1 MFKFIWN
8 YFKGYVIIK
17 ITGFSIERFLNLCLN
32 KNIYISKLEEVND
45 GVICRVFIKDFRQL
59 KIISKKTRCKYKIVS
74 KYGMP
79 FFIFKNRKR
88 KMFLIGAILFVFLLY
103 YFSSFVWTIQ
113 VVGNKYIDNNQILNF
128 CEEKGLYLGAYKRN
142 IDTKLLQTEL
152 KNNFDTISWT
162 NVQIKGTLVTI
173 SLSENIPN
181 KNTVEINEPCDI
193 ISSETGVITDI
204 VTRTGRPLVKAKD
217 VVKKG
222 DVLVSGQ
229 LFLQEGEEIKGTYN
243 TYADADIKAK
253 IEKEIKVT
261 VPFEYYTKEY
271 TGNKKTEYNL
281 LAFNKDFKFN
291 MFNKNIE
298 YENYDTIIS
307 RTQLR
312 LSENFFLPFIIKK
325 IEYKEYIPVK
335 KTYSINEA
343 KIYADK
349 LIIEKI
355 IEEIDFSSDILDKQT
370 VYEETQNEIIATA
383 KLTIIQDIG
392 VKSPITSS
400 YEEDEGSNIQDGTN
414 KTTNS

>member
-45 GVICRVFIKDFRQL
+45 GVICRVSIKDFRQL
-59 KIISKKTRCKYKIVS
+59 KIISKKTGCKYKIVS

-88 KMFLIGAILFVFLLY
+88 KMFLIGAILFIFLLY

-113 VVGNKYIDNNQILNF
+113 VVGNKYIDSNQILSF
-128 CEEKGLYLGAYKRN
+128 CEEKGLYLGAYKKN

-181 KNTVEINEPCDI
+181 KNIVEINEPCDI

-222 DVLVSGQ
+222 DMLVSGQ

-253 IEKEIKVT
+253 IEKEIKIT

-271 TGNKKTEYNL
+271 TGNKKVVYSL
-281 LAFNKDFKFN
+281 LAFNKNFKFN
-291 MFNKNIE
+291 LFNKNIE

-312 LSENFFLPFIIKK
+312 LSENFFLAFIIKK

-335 KTYSINEA
+335 KTYSIDEA

-370 VYEETQNEIIATA
+370 IYEETQNEIIATA

-392 VKSPITSS
+392 VKVPITSS

-414 KTTNS
+414 KITNS

>member
-45 GVICRVFIKDFRQL
+45 GVICRVSIKDFRQL
-59 KIISKKTRCKYKIVS
+59 KIISKKTGCKYKIVS

-88 KMFLIGAILFVFLLY
+88 KMFLIGAILFIFLLY

-113 VVGNKYIDNNQILNF
+113 VVGNKYIDSNQILSF
-128 CEEKGLYLGAYKRN
+128 CEEKGLYLGAYKKN

-181 KNTVEINEPCDI
+181 KNIVEINEPCDI

-222 DVLVSGQ
+222 DILVSGQ

-253 IEKEIKVT
+253 IEKEIKIT

-271 TGNKKTEYNL
+271 TDNKKAVYSL
-281 LAFNKDFKFN
+281 LAFNKNFKFN
-291 MFNKNIE
+291 LFNKNIE

-335 KTYSINEA
+335 KTYSIDEA

-370 VYEETQNEIIATA
+370 IYEETQNEIIATA

-392 VKSPITSS
+392 VKVPITSS

-414 KTTNS
+414 KITNS

>member
-45 GVICRVFIKDFRQL
+45 GVICRVSIKDFRQL
-59 KIISKKTRCKYKIVS
+59 KIISKKTGCKYKIVS

-88 KMFLIGAILFVFLLY
+88 KMFLIGAILFIFLLY

-113 VVGNKYIDNNQILNF
+113 VVGNKYIDSNQILSF
-128 CEEKGLYLGAYKRN
+128 CEEKGLYLGAYKKN

-181 KNTVEINEPCDI
+181 KNIVEINEPCDI

-222 DVLVSGQ
+222 DILVSGQ

-253 IEKEIKVT
+253 IEKEIKIT

-271 TGNKKTEYNL
+271 TGNKKAVYSL
-281 LAFNKDFKFN
+281 LAFNKNFKFN
-291 MFNKNIE
+291 LFNKNIE

-335 KTYSINEA
+335 KTYSIDEA

-370 VYEETQNEIIATA
+370 IYEETQNEIIATA

-392 VKSPITSS
+392 VKVPITSS

-414 KTTNS
+414 KITNS

>member
-1 MFKFIWN
+1 
-8 YFKGYVIIK
+8 
-17 ITGFSIERFLNLCLN
+17 
-32 KNIYISKLEEVND
+32 
-45 GVICRVFIKDFRQL
+45 
-59 KIISKKTRCKYKIVS
+59 
-74 KYGMP
+74 
-79 FFIFKNRKR
+79 
-88 KMFLIGAILFVFLLY
+88 MFLIGAILFIFLLY

-271 TGNKKTEYNL
+271 IGNKKTEYNL

-291 MFNKNIE
+291 LFNKNIE

-325 IEYKEYIPVK
+325 NRI
-335 KTYSINEA
+335 
-343 KIYADK
+343 
-349 LIIEKI
+349 
-355 IEEIDFSSDILDKQT
+355 
-370 VYEETQNEIIATA
+370 
-383 KLTIIQDIG
+383 
-392 VKSPITSS
+392 
-400 YEEDEGSNIQDGTN
+400 
-414 KTTNS
+414 

>member
-45 GVICRVFIKDFRQL
+45 GVICRVSIKDFRQL
-59 KIISKKTRCKYKIVS
+59 KIISKKTGCKYKIVS

-88 KMFLIGAILFVFLLY
+88 KMFLIGAILFIFLLY

-113 VVGNKYIDNNQILNF
+113 VVGNKYIDSNQILSF
-128 CEEKGLYLGAYKRN
+128 CEEKGLYLGSYKKN

-181 KNTVEINEPCDI
+181 KNIVEINEPCDI

-222 DVLVSGQ
+222 DMLVSGQ

-253 IEKEIKVT
+253 IEKEIKIT

-271 TGNKKTEYNL
+271 TGNKKVVYSL
-281 LAFNKDFKFN
+281 LAFNKNFKFN
-291 MFNKNIE
+291 LFNKNIE

-335 KTYSINEA
+335 KTYSIDEA

-370 VYEETQNEIIATA
+370 IYEETQNEIIATA

-392 VKSPITSS
+392 VKVPITSS

-414 KTTNS
+414 KITNS

>member
-45 GVICRVFIKDFRQL
+45 GVICRVSIKDFRQL
-59 KIISKKTRCKYKIVS
+59 KIISKKTGCKYKIVS

-88 KMFLIGAILFVFLLY
+88 KMFLIGAILFIFLLY

-113 VVGNKYIDNNQILNF
+113 VVGNKYIDSNQILSF
-128 CEEKGLYLGAYKRN
+128 CEEKGLYLGAYKKN

-181 KNTVEINEPCDI
+181 KNIVEINEPCDI

-222 DVLVSGQ
+222 DMLVSGQ

-253 IEKEIKVT
+253 IEKEIKIT

-271 TGNKKTEYNL
+271 TGNKKVVYSL
-281 LAFNKDFKFN
+281 LAFNKNFKFN
-291 MFNKNIE
+291 LFNKNIE

-335 KTYSINEA
+335 KTYSIDEA

-370 VYEETQNEIIATA
+370 IYEETQNEIIATA

-392 VKSPITSS
+392 VKVPITSS

-414 KTTNS
+414 KITNS